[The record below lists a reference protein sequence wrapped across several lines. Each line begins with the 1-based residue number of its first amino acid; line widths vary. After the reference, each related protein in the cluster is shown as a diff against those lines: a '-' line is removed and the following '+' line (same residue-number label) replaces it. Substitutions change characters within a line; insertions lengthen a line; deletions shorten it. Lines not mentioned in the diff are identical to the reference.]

1 MASQLSATENI
12 ERALGRLPL
21 FQGAAPAQ
29 LDARIFPVH
38 FAPVVIEEGG
48 RRLLRLALPLP
59 SGRQSGRKL
68 LSCAAITDEPP
79 AELAAAGHER
89 CIVNLARAAVDR
101 WLAPLGRPAAELQA
115 LLDERERPYYEHE
128 VPAA

>member
-1 MASQLSATENI
+1 
-12 ERALGRLPL
+12 
-21 FQGAAPAQ
+21 
-29 LDARIFPVH
+29 
-38 FAPVVIEEGG
+38 VVIEEGG

>member
-48 RRLLRLALPLP
+48 RRLLRLARCHCRPA
-59 SGRQSGRKL
+59 GR
-68 LSCAAITDEPP
+68 
-79 AELAAAGHER
+79 AAGS
-89 CIVNLARAAVDR
+89 C
-101 WLAPLGRPAAELQA
+101 
-115 LLDERERPYYEHE
+115 
-128 VPAA
+128 